1 MVAVCVPDFEMREG
15 SDFHLGAA
23 VECDFDL
30 WGANQLFNN
39 HDTAVGFGQGARVP
53 EGDVAGGK
61 LFRHGVAWCLDTL
74 PCMRSAYGAP
84 RDGRR
89 QVY

>member
-1 MVAVCVPDFEMREG
+1 MVAVCVPDLKMGEG
-15 SDFHLGAA
+15 SDLHLGTA
-23 VECDFDL
+23 VERNINK
-30 WGANQLFNN
+30 WGSGQLFYD
-39 HDTAVGFGQGARVP
+39 HDTAVGFGQGAGVP
-53 EGDVAGGK
+53 EGGVAGGK

-89 QVY
+89 QVH